1 MSMQVQ
7 VRDIADGDEITN
19 VDAEPLVITPEARAL
34 ATRPYR
40 MVVWHDDTDGWCAII
55 PDLPGLA
62 AVGDTLDEMY
72 LVAQEAKSL
81 WIASA
86 LRDGDAI
93 PMPRDEYA
101 LAGIAR

>member
-1 MSMQVQ
+1 MIAELQ
-7 VRDIADGDEITN
+7 DIEDGNESTN
-19 VDAEPLVITPEARAL
+19 VDPVPLVFTPEVRAL
-34 ATRPYR
+34 AARPYR

-72 LVAQEAKSL
+72 AVAEEAKQL

-86 LRDGDAI
+86 LRDGDPI
-93 PMPRDEYA
+93 PAPRDEHA
-101 LAGIAR
+101 LVSAAR